1 MQGTTMS
8 AAGIAA
14 SGIAPADPT
23 TWLSVWP
30 SLSALEHPVTTELAV
45 RSKPII
51 DMAAEFR
58 TQEIL
63 L

>member
-1 MQGTTMS
+1 M
-8 AAGIAA
+8 AECLA
-14 SGIAPADPT
+14 S
-23 TWLSVWP
+23 LY
-30 SLSALEHPVTTELAV
+30 ALEHPVTTELAV

-63 L
+63 LQNSHPSETLR